1 MKLITITGPSGAGKD
16 TVARMLSEMGGY
28 KVLCS
33 YTTRPKREGEIDG
46 VEHYFVEKCDVPHDK
61 MLAYTQYGG
70 YEYWTTIDQ
79 VTDKAI
85 YVIDEDG
92 LRALCK
98 KIPDIELFKICVS
111 AKEGT
116 RLRRGVSQE
125 RMDRDKKRKR
135 LPLSFFNAVIFN
147 NDSPSDLQDEVQRV
161 KFMFEH
167 KNLMDALSS
176 YNVSEDEFIEKAQKY
191 ECEEAFSIIRMTL
204 VVTTQRIQGES
215 YNRKSPNCIAE
226 QSTRYVNLSR
236 KGGVQICRPHWEAQ
250 AKWYQLWTSH
260 FGYWVAEK
268 VYKFLIFTGLKP
280 EDARGNL
287 TFNTYTICGYT
298 YTLHEW
304 KHILDM
310 RLRNKTGIA
319 HPDASIVAKQISRII
334 NDRMQ
339 QYIPSF
345 EI

>member
-1 MKLITITGPSGAGKD
+1 MKFTEPQVEWWQQTSLAQHIARVGRICYKAKGKQPEELMTEEEVEAFIQKRDEERCKGFWESGHRSMYRHG
-16 TVARMLSEMGGY
+16 TVYFFMPNEKGLPNYIWAYLNASPY
-28 KVLCS
+28 IDYATKNHKVWISTNMQFLL
-33 YTTRPKREGEIDG
+33 E
-46 VEHYFVEKCDVPHDK
+46 
-61 MLAYTQYGG
+61 
-70 YEYWTTIDQ
+70 
-79 VTDKAI
+79 
-85 YVIDEDG
+85 
-92 LRALCK
+92 
-98 KIPDIELFKICVS
+98 
-111 AKEGT
+111 
-116 RLRRGVSQE
+116 
-125 RMDRDKKRKR
+125 
-135 LPLSFFNAVIFN
+135 N
-147 NDSPSDLQDEVQRV
+147 
-161 KFMFEH
+161 
-167 KNLMDALSS
+167 KNLMDALSP
-176 YNVSEDEFIEKAQKY
+176 YGVSEDEFIEKALKY
-191 ECEEAFSIIRMTL
+191 KCEEAFSIIRMTL

-236 KGGVQICRPHWEAQ
+236 KDGVQICRPHWEEQ
-250 AKWYQLWTSH
+250 AKWYQLWASH

-298 YTLHEW
+298 YTLSEW

-334 NDRMQ
+334 NERMR

>member
-1 MKLITITGPSGAGKD
+1 MIITEPQVEWWQQTSLSQHIARVGRICYKAKGKQPEEGMTEEERIAFIQKRDEERCKGFWESGHRSMYRHGTCYFFLPNEKGFPNYIWAYLNASPYIDYATKNH
-16 TVARMLSEMGGY
+16 
-28 KVLCS
+28 KVWISTNMQFL
-33 YTTRPKREGEIDG
+33 
-46 VEHYFVEKCDVPHDK
+46 
-61 MLAYTQYGG
+61 L
-70 YEYWTTIDQ
+70 
-79 VTDKAI
+79 
-85 YVIDEDG
+85 
-92 LRALCK
+92 
-98 KIPDIELFKICVS
+98 
-111 AKEGT
+111 
-116 RLRRGVSQE
+116 
-125 RMDRDKKRKR
+125 
-135 LPLSFFNAVIFN
+135 
-147 NDSPSDLQDEVQRV
+147 
-161 KFMFEH
+161 EH

-191 ECEEAFSIIRMTL
+191 ECEEAFYIIRMTL

-236 KGGVQICRPHWEAQ
+236 KGGVQICRPHWEEQ
-250 AKWYQLWTSH
+250 AKWYQLWASH

-298 YTLHEW
+298 YTLSEW

>member
-1 MKLITITGPSGAGKD
+1 MKFIEPQVEWWQQTSLVQHIARVGRICYKAKGKQPEEGLTEEEVKAFIQKRDEERCKGFWESGHRSMYRHGTCYFFLPNEKGFPNYIWAYLNASPYID
-16 TVARMLSEMGGY
+16 YVAKNH
-28 KVLCS
+28 KVWISTNMQFL
-33 YTTRPKREGEIDG
+33 
-46 VEHYFVEKCDVPHDK
+46 
-61 MLAYTQYGG
+61 L
-70 YEYWTTIDQ
+70 
-79 VTDKAI
+79 
-85 YVIDEDG
+85 
-92 LRALCK
+92 
-98 KIPDIELFKICVS
+98 
-111 AKEGT
+111 
-116 RLRRGVSQE
+116 
-125 RMDRDKKRKR
+125 
-135 LPLSFFNAVIFN
+135 
-147 NDSPSDLQDEVQRV
+147 
-161 KFMFEH
+161 EH
-167 KNLMDALSS
+167 KNMMDALSP
-176 YNVSEDEFIEKAQKY
+176 YDVSEEEFIEKALKY
-191 ECEEAFSIIRMTL
+191 ECEEAFTLIRMTM

-236 KGGVQICRPHWEAQ
+236 KGGVQICRPHWEEQ
-250 AKWYQLWTSH
+250 AKWYQLWASH

-298 YTLHEW
+298 YTLSEW

>member
-1 MKLITITGPSGAGKD
+1 MTEEEVEAFIQKRDEERCKGFWESGHRSMYRHGTIYFFMPHEKGLPNYIWAYLNASPYIDYATKNH
-16 TVARMLSEMGGY
+16 
-28 KVLCS
+28 KVWIS
-33 YTTRPKREGEIDG
+33 TN
-46 VEHYFVEKCDVPHDK
+46 
-61 MLAYTQYGG
+61 MQ
-70 YEYWTTIDQ
+70 
-79 VTDKAI
+79 
-85 YVIDEDG
+85 
-92 LRALCK
+92 
-98 KIPDIELFKICVS
+98 
-111 AKEGT
+111 
-116 RLRRGVSQE
+116 
-125 RMDRDKKRKR
+125 
-135 LPLSFFNAVIFN
+135 
-147 NDSPSDLQDEVQRV
+147 
-161 KFMFEH
+161 FMFEH

-215 YNRKSPNCIAE
+215 YNRKSPICIAE

-250 AKWYQLWTSH
+250 AKWYQLWASH

-298 YTLHEW
+298 YTLSEW

>member
-1 MKLITITGPSGAGKD
+1 MKFTEPQVEWWQQTSLAQHIARVGRICYKAKGKQPGKGMTEEEVKAFIQKRDEERCKGFWESGHRSMYRHGTLYFFMPHEKGLPNYIWAHLNASPYIDYATKNH
-16 TVARMLSEMGGY
+16 
-28 KVLCS
+28 KVWISTNMQFL
-33 YTTRPKREGEIDG
+33 
-46 VEHYFVEKCDVPHDK
+46 
-61 MLAYTQYGG
+61 L
-70 YEYWTTIDQ
+70 
-79 VTDKAI
+79 
-85 YVIDEDG
+85 
-92 LRALCK
+92 
-98 KIPDIELFKICVS
+98 
-111 AKEGT
+111 
-116 RLRRGVSQE
+116 
-125 RMDRDKKRKR
+125 
-135 LPLSFFNAVIFN
+135 
-147 NDSPSDLQDEVQRV
+147 
-161 KFMFEH
+161 EH
-167 KNLMDALSS
+167 KNLMDALNP

-191 ECEEAFSIIRMTL
+191 ECEEAFTLIRMTM

-236 KGGVQICRPHWEAQ
+236 KGGVQICRPHWEEQ
-250 AKWYQLWTSH
+250 AKWYQLWASH

-298 YTLHEW
+298 YTLSEW